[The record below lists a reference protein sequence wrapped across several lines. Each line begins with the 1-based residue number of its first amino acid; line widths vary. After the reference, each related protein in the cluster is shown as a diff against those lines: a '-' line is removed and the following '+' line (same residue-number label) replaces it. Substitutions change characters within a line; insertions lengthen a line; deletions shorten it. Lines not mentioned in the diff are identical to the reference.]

1 MTGRT
6 SWYLTLKLQSTTNTG
21 RDEKFLP
28 RGFRVEILTMS
39 FFERFGGCPRQN
51 FRVGLKLR
59 FIGDGSGD
67 GLGLGVRRCQ

>member
-1 MTGRT
+1 MK
-6 SWYLTLKLQSTTNTG
+6 KL
-21 RDEKFLP
+21 LP
-28 RGFRVEILTMS
+28 RGFRVEVLTMS

-51 FRVGLKLR
+51 FGLKLR